1 MTVGGNAMTTEG
13 RVNLY
18 SLSGDL
24 TVPTCLQNLANLKLN
39 VGTSGRLPLHT
50 VQFFLETTERFL
62 PDLAII
68 AMDTCNFPI
77 LIKKVVLYRVGKLNV
92 TRK

>member
-1 MTVGGNAMTTEG
+1 MTVGGHAMATEG

-39 VGTSGRLPLHT
+39 ILTSGMLPLLT
-50 VQFFLETTERFL
+50 VLQ
-62 PDLAII
+62 
-68 AMDTCNFPI
+68 
-77 LIKKVVLYRVGKLNV
+77 
-92 TRK
+92 TRSYP

>member
-1 MTVGGNAMTTEG
+1 MTVGGDGSTTEG

-24 TVPTCLQNLANLKLN
+24 TVPACLQDLANLELN

-50 VQFFLETTERFL
+50 FFG
-62 PDLAII
+62 
-68 AMDTCNFPI
+68 N
-77 LIKKVVLYRVGKLNV
+77 
-92 TRK
+92 